1 MGNIVPVLQAVA
13 AIDPRAILAVGGT
26 IGMTGAG
33 MLVPLQREFER
44 MPHASILT
52 CLSLALSATVHASE
66 HVADPEN
73 EEDAEVLA
81 KRAEE
86 ARAKRQEALKKKA
99 SDPAVALRRLN
110 NDQWRHEQKGRTK
123 FDQQR
128 WQERLD
134 AEREEQQRKDD
145 EEHMRRDIELAKL
158 EAKAQVDFFSG
169 MDTSVDAHV
178 RTRGAPKKPPPP
190 LAAPNPFARE
200 ESDFAKALE
209 LRRYGEQ

>member
-1 MGNIVPVLQAVA
+1 M
-13 AIDPRAILAVGGT
+13 
-26 IGMTGAG
+26 
-33 MLVPLQREFER
+33 
-44 MPHASILT
+44 
-52 CLSLALSATVHASE
+52 HASE
-66 HVADPEN
+66 RVADPDN
-73 EEDAEVLA
+73 QEDAEVLA

-158 EAKAQVDFFSG
+158 EAKAQVAFFSG
-169 MDTSVDAHV
+169 MDTSVDTHV